1 MAMFEVRE
9 ITPAFGAD
17 ISGFDPKAP
26 LDDETRAHLQHLFDT
41 RGVLRFRDIDL
52 THTEQVTI
60 GRMLI
65 RKEGLA
71 DEGDPIPEDKFYV
84 SNRKLD
90 SAAPFGRLQFHAD
103 TMWADRPFEVLSLY
117 GAQIELPSAPTTFVS
132 GVNAWKTLPEDLRRK
147 VEGLEVL
154 HTAGAVRRGNLDD
167 VLVSEVIDPP
177 TTVSKLAKVHPRTGE
192 TILYACEQMT
202 REVVGLPYAES
213 EAILAEVF
221 AHLYAPSAQWD
232 HDWRERDFI
241 VWDNIAMQH
250 ARNNVAVEGPTRH
263 LRKAASPMPKLRP
276 DQLPK
281 FSKAAA

>member
-1 MAMFEVRE
+1 MAKLEVRDL
-9 ITPAFGAD
+9 TPAFGAD
-17 ISGFDPKAP
+17 ITGFDPDAP

-41 RGVLRFRDIDL
+41 RGVLRFRDISL
-52 THTEQVTI
+52 THTQQVLL

-65 RKEGLA
+65 RKEGMA

-84 SNRKLD
+84 SNRNTA

-103 TMWADRPFEVLSLY
+103 TMWADKPFEVLSLY

-132 GVNAWKTLPEDLRRK
+132 GVNSWKTLPEDLRRK
-147 VEGLEVL
+147 YEGLKVL
-154 HTAGAVRRGNLDD
+154 HTAGAVRRGNLED
-167 VLVSEVIDPP
+167 VLVSEVINPP
-177 TTVSKLAKVHPRTGE
+177 TTVSNLGKVHPRTGE

-202 REVVGLPYAES
+202 QEVVGLPPEES
-213 EAILAEVF
+213 EAILTEVF
-221 AHLYAPSAQWD
+221 AHLYASEGQWD
-232 HDWRERDFI
+232 QEWHERDFV

-250 ARNNVAVEGPTRH
+250 ARNNVVVEGPARH

-281 FSKAAA
+281 FSKADA

>member
-1 MAMFEVRE
+1 MARFTARN
-9 ITPAFGAD
+9 ITPAFGTD

-26 LDDETRAHLQHLFDT
+26 LDDETRAQLQHLFDT

-65 RKEGLA
+65 RKEGMA

-84 SNRKLD
+84 SNRKSD

-103 TMWADRPFEVLSLY
+103 TMWADKPFEVLSLY
-117 GAQIELPSAPTTFVS
+117 GVQVEQPTAPTTFVS
-132 GVNAWKTLPEDLRRK
+132 GVNAWKTLPESLRRRI
-147 VEGLEVL
+147 EGLEVL
-154 HTAGAVRRGNLDD
+154 HTAGAVRRGDLSD
-167 VLVSEVIDPP
+167 VLVSDVIDPP
-177 TTVSKLAKVHPRTGE
+177 TTISKLAKVHPRTGE

-202 REVVGLPYAES
+202 REVVGLPHAES

-221 AHLYAPSAQWD
+221 AHLYASSGQWD
-232 HDWRERDFI
+232 HDWREHDFV

-250 ARNNVAVEGPTRH
+250 ARNNVAVEGPARH

>member
-1 MAMFEVRE
+1 MAKFEVRD
-9 ITPAFGAD
+9 ITPAFGSD
-17 ISGFDPKAP
+17 ITGFDPAAP
-26 LDDETRAHLQHLFDT
+26 LDGETRTKLQQLFDT
-41 RGVLRFRDIDL
+41 RGILRFRDIDL
-52 THTEQVTI
+52 THTQQVTL

-71 DEGDPIPEDKFYV
+71 DKGDPIPQDKFYV
-84 SNRKLD
+84 SNRKND

-117 GAQIELPSAPTTFVS
+117 GVEVEQPTAPTTFVS
-132 GVNAWKTLPEDLRRK
+132 AVNAWKTLPAALRRK
-147 VEGLEVL
+147 IEGLEVL
-154 HTAGAVRRGNLDD
+154 HTAGAVRRGDLTD
-167 VLVSEVIDPP
+167 VLVSDVIDPP

-202 REVVGLPYAES
+202 QKVVGLPRAES
-213 EAILAEVF
+213 EALLAEVF
-221 AHLYAPSAQWD
+221 EHLYAPARQWD
-232 HDWRERDFI
+232 HEWHERDFI

-250 ARNNVAVEGPTRH
+250 ARNNVAVEGPARH

-276 DQLPK
+276 DQIPK

>member
-1 MAMFEVRE
+1 MAIFEVRDL
-9 ITPAFGAD
+9 TPAYGAD
-17 ISGFDPKAP
+17 ITGFDPKAP
-26 LDDETRAHLQHLFDT
+26 LDDETRELLQHLFDT

-52 THTEQVTI
+52 THTQQVTI

-90 SAAPFGRLQFHAD
+90 SAAPFGRLQFHSD
-103 TMWADRPFEVLSLY
+103 TMWADKPFEVLSLY
-117 GAQIELPSAPTTFVS
+117 GAEVEQPSAPTTFVS
-132 GVNAWKTLPEDLRRK
+132 GVNAWKTLPDDLRK
-147 VEGLEVL
+147 QFEGLEVL
-154 HTAGAVRRGNLDD
+154 HTAGVVRRGDLSE
-167 VLVSEVIDPP
+167 VLVTEVSNPP
-177 TTVSKLAKVHPRTGE
+177 TTVSKLGKVHPRTGE

-202 REVVGLPYAES
+202 REVVGLPHAES
-213 EAILAEVF
+213 EAILDQVF

-232 HDWRERDFI
+232 HAWREGDFV

-250 ARNNVAVEGPTRH
+250 SRKNVEIEGPTRH
-263 LRKAASPMPKLRP
+263 LRKAASPMPKL
-276 DQLPK
+276 PK